1 MPPISA
7 SPPPPVTT
15 SAIRAP
21 WRDSGRWFQKPISRK
36 ELMLVNSQKT
46 SMSTMLSLSTM
57 PSMAPW
63 KISRN
68 AKKRPIGSASLR

>member
-1 MPPISA
+1 
-7 SPPPPVTT
+7 
-15 SAIRAP
+15 
-21 WRDSGRWFQKPISRK
+21 
-36 ELMLVNSQKT
+36 MLVNSQKT

-57 PSMAPW
+57 PTMAPW